1 MSLQIEA
8 VPKLHLSKS
17 LLGSISLNSNP
28 GKYKT
33 IANNYCQASCLLA
46 DERSW
51 PYAIFRTIRRR
62 ANVAPRCLQMRERLP
77 WLWARRIMKLRHQP
91 AVTTL
96 CYRDADP

>member
-28 GKYKT
+28 RKYKT

-62 ANVAPRCLQMRERLP
+62 ANVAPRCLQM
-77 WLWARRIMKLRHQP
+77 
-91 AVTTL
+91 
-96 CYRDADP
+96 